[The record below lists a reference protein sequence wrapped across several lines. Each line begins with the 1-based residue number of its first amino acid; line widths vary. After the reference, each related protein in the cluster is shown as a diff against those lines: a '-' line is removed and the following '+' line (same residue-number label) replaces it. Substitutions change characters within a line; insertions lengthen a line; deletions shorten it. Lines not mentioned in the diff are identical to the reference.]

1 MVRHLILPM
10 AFAAALAA
18 ASTLHAADAQ
28 VRKVLP
34 SLLDREGRASIHP
47 SLYERDAY
55 QAHLRQKPDEVGGLR
70 FDIQWSAPKTG
81 TPPLEL
87 RLELRGY
94 ATTASTN
101 GTASS
106 TNALV
111 ITRTVEPPRFGS
123 RWTQITLDDAAR
135 RQVGDVTAWRAT
147 LLREGRELASTES
160 FLW

>member
-1 MVRHLILPM
+1 MARHLFLPL
-10 AFAAALAA
+10 AFAAALVAV
-18 ASTLHAADAQ
+18 STLQAADAK

-34 SLLDREGRASIHP
+34 SLLDREGRASLHP

-55 QAHLRQKPDEVGGLR
+55 QAHLRQKPEEVGGLR
-70 FDIQWSAPKTG
+70 FDVQWSAPKSG
-81 TPPLEL
+81 SAPLEL
-87 RLELRGY
+87 RLELRGS
-94 ATTASTN
+94 ATSTATNGAAASTN
-101 GTASS
+101 AF
-106 TNALV
+106 V

-147 LLREGRELASTES
+147 LVREGRELASTQS